1 MLDSTRHLGMGK
13 RLYQKRLSGSS
24 RDRPI
29 YNLWENVLAN
39 VKRRELEED
48 QKSLL
53 LAIVRLCDGG

>member
-13 RLYQKRLSGSS
+13 RLYQKRLSGTS
-24 RDRPI
+24 RDI